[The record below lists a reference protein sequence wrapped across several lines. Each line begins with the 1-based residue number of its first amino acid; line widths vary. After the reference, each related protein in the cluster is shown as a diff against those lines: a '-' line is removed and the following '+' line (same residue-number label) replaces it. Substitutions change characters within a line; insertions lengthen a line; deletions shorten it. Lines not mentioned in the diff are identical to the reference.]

1 MKDLSRLF
9 VIGFVMHY
17 MFLADQTVVF
27 AEEKRVENTG
37 IDKILEHPVTVHPE
51 IIKRWA
57 WEWVKC
63 IYAELSVARL

>member
-51 IIKRWA
+51 IIKR
-57 WEWVKC
+57 
-63 IYAELSVARL
+63 